1 MIMKTAT
8 AFIATGLGFAAIDS
22 IWLITMST
30 RLYKPEIGEL
40 MAENFRLGPA
50 IVFYLLYITGILVF
64 AVQPALAS
72 GKWQTALVQGA
83 LFGFFCYMTY
93 DMTNYATLKVWSLR
107 VTILDLMWGTFLTG
121 SAATVGLLVTR
132 KFFPG

>member
-50 IVFYLLYITGILVF
+50 IVFYLLYITGILIF

-93 DMTNYATLKVWSLR
+93 DMTNYATLKVWSLK

-132 KFFPG
+132 KFFPA

>member
-1 MIMKTAT
+1 MIMKSVT
-8 AFIATGLGFAAIDS
+8 AFIATGFGFAAVDS
-22 IWLITMST
+22 VWLITMST

-50 IVFYLLYITGILVF
+50 IVFYLLYIAGILLF

-93 DMTNYATLKVWSLR
+93 DMTNYATLKIWSLK

-121 SAATVGLLVTR
+121 SAATIGFLVTR
-132 KFFPG
+132 KFFPV

>member
-1 MIMKTAT
+1 MIMKTTT
-8 AFIATGLGFAAIDS
+8 AFIATGIGFAAIDS

-30 RLYKPEIGEL
+30 RLYKPEIGEM

-93 DMTNYATLKVWSLR
+93 DMTNYATLKVWSLK

-132 KFFPG
+132 KFVPS

>member
-8 AFIATGLGFAAIDS
+8 AFVATGLGFAAIDS

-93 DMTNYATLKVWSLR
+93 DMTNYATLKVWSLK

>member
-1 MIMKTAT
+1 MKTAT

-50 IVFYLLYITGILVF
+50 IVFYLLYITGILIF

-93 DMTNYATLKVWSLR
+93 DMTNYATLKVWSLK

-132 KFFPG
+132 KFFPA

>member
-8 AFIATGLGFAAIDS
+8 AFIATGIGFAAIDS

-30 RLYKPEIGEL
+30 RLYKPEIGEM

-50 IVFYLLYITGILVF
+50 IVFYLLYITGILIF

-93 DMTNYATLKVWSLR
+93 DLTNYATLKVWSLK